1 MNSLHVNR
9 VNFFSKE
16 NLLCGHNLSL
26 AEPILR
32 GFDRNRTYDVN
43 DVIELYQ
50 IKLYIDQDLFL
61 QSWTENDIA
70 EFKGTVK
77 EIWNVISKFWT
88 NINETNVATIFN
100 KLEIGNQRSFWSLI
114 EKFKTYKY
122 ISEGSFNKILNSQ
135 SIWIREVLHQKNLV
149 NYYGNVIRQY
159 LMNYE
164 KSAELI
170 LSEYEEKHTADY
182 SNLLFPN
189 CLTLEDKELIIS
201 KYLER
206 QNVNLNFIRLIVNSR
221 DSQDFKLSPQ
231 IRLKAIKAEKEKND
245 EVLHSGFA
253 IERGIQVSISDT
265 QVEPIKVSQN
275 ENLTLYSY
283 SMLWLEQHSDS
294 LSLFHN
300 FGVLFKFVDPHY
312 CIKLISKNQ
321 ELDILEKVLMQSK
334 NDYPVGMSFFYK
346 NNLSHAQILIYSD
359 YLKHNKSSLENILT
373 NFVREYLSDSLKVKG
388 FTITFPSENTSN
400 LEKVRM
406 IAPEFEF
413 LLKQYKAYVV
423 NGKIDHELLQIS
435 SSSIQFK
442 DLPSI
447 LKKKY
452 VYAKNEKLQ
461 SLQYAFFSDQSMLWY
476 VKPFQNRYKNLFSL
490 LVQEDVSLANFEKY
504 QRPSIEKF
512 IEDGYLTINSSGF
525 VKIQQYLMLFIIG
538 KLYLDEVI
546 SYWHSP
552 TEIRKEIDK
561 MQESEMIYFG
571 ETLFSVP
578 EQKYFNYFLNKAE
591 FTNGL
596 DLRNRYLHGSNKDS
610 DQEHKN
616 SYLFYLKI
624 LILTL
629 LKIEDDLM
637 LAISINN

>member
-1 MNSLHVNR
+1 
-9 VNFFSKE
+9 
-16 NLLCGHNLSL
+16 
-26 AEPILR
+26 
-32 GFDRNRTYDVN
+32 
-43 DVIELYQ
+43 
-50 IKLYIDQDLFL
+50 
-61 QSWTENDIA
+61 
-70 EFKGTVK
+70 
-77 EIWNVISKFWT
+77 
-88 NINETNVATIFN
+88 
-100 KLEIGNQRSFWSLI
+100 
-114 EKFKTYKY
+114 
-122 ISEGSFNKILNSQ
+122 
-135 SIWIREVLHQKNLV
+135 
-149 NYYGNVIRQY
+149 
-159 LMNYE
+159 
-164 KSAELI
+164 
-170 LSEYEEKHTADY
+170 
-182 SNLLFPN
+182 
-189 CLTLEDKELIIS
+189 
-201 KYLER
+201 
-206 QNVNLNFIRLIVNSR
+206 
-221 DSQDFKLSPQ
+221 
-231 IRLKAIKAEKEKND
+231 
-245 EVLHSGFA
+245 
-253 IERGIQVSISDT
+253 
-265 QVEPIKVSQN
+265 
-275 ENLTLYSY
+275 
-283 SMLWLEQHSDS
+283 MLWLEQHSDS